1 MILAH
6 RFQMPLQEFRR
17 KTSSTEFND
26 WNYFYEHIEPE
37 LDDTLKYYLAQIAF
51 RIVWV
56 NAKENWKGRIS
67 DFLIKFKRKDVV
79 NSGEDKEQALQ
90 QSKARWGGLVGL
102 KNLVMGKK
110 DG

>member
-6 RFQMPLQEFRR
+6 RFQMPLQEFQR

-37 LDDTLKYYLAQIAF
+37 LYDTLKYYLAQIAF

-67 DFLIKFKRKDVV
+67 DFLIKFKK
-79 NSGEDKEQALQ
+79 KEASSSEEEKQWALQ
-90 QSKARWGGLVGL
+90 QSKSRWVGLVGL